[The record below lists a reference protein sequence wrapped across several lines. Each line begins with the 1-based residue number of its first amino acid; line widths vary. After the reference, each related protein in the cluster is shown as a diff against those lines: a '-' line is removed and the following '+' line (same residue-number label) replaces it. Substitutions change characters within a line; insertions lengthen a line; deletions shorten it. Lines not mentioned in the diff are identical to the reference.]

1 MFFLLTSGNLLVNKT
16 DLRASYLSGTYCRKT
31 GTRPP
36 SCNAPRKP
44 TMYASMFFTP
54 NKQKCM
60 LLFLDT
66 DRPCSISSLAL
77 LSELWQQKKREEEA
91 VSAGALVENK
101 TKSHCCL
108 FRRQKNEKI
117 NNWTEK
123 NNNNR
128 PFSDL
133 ICEKWIQ
140 FFGPFC
146 KDCCAKI
153 LNCITSCCFSM
164 QWLD

>member
-1 MFFLLTSGNLLVNKT
+1 MQKVLFVNLVFFLLTSGNLLVNKT

-60 LLFLDT
+60 LLFSRHKSSLQYKFIST
-66 DRPCSISSLAL
+66 FIGIMTVKKEKRRGGSISRGISRKQNKKPLLLVLA
-77 LSELWQQKKREEEA
+77 A
-91 VSAGALVENK
+91 
-101 TKSHCCL
+101 
-108 FRRQKNEKI
+108 KNEKI

-133 ICEKWIQ
+133 ICEK
-140 FFGPFC
+140 
-146 KDCCAKI
+146 
-153 LNCITSCCFSM
+153 
-164 QWLD
+164 